1 VKRTPL
7 PTRHPSFYQA
17 IPKLDLH
24 RHLEGSLR
32 LNTLIEIGRAHGLD
46 ISSTGQL
53 RSLVQVNSR
62 EPFTFQNF
70 LSKFETLRLFYR
82 SPEVISRITREAVED
97 AAKDHLRYLELRF
110 TPVALSK
117 AQGFS
122 LAAVMNWVC
131 EGARQAEEDLGLQV
145 RLIASVNRH
154 ESLELA
160 EQVALL
166 AAERRGSGIVGLDL
180 AGNEAEFSGLPFA
193 PLFREARQSGLRITV
208 HAGEWGGPSNVS
220 DAILHLGAERIGH
233 GVRVLEDP
241 NVTAMA
247 REHGTLFEVCVTS
260 NYQSGV
266 VQASKEHP
274 IARMLEDGL
283 NVTINTDDPSVSQI
297 TLGDEYKLVCE
308 KVGFSLDQLRERVMS
323 AACGCFLPPEECEN
337 LQGSLNIAWQAWERG
352 G

>member
-62 EPFTFQNF
+62 EPYTFQNF

-131 EGARQAEEDLGLQV
+131 EGARQAEEDTGIQV

-154 ESLELA
+154 ESMELA

-166 AAERRGSGIVGLDL
+166 AAERRGNGIIGLDL
-180 AGNEAEFSGLPFA
+180 AGNEAQFSGLPFA
-193 PLFREARQSGLRITV
+193 PIFQEARQSGLRITV
-208 HAGEWGGPSNVS
+208 HGGEWGGASNVS

-241 NVTAMA
+241 NTVAIA
-247 REHGTLFEVCVTS
+247 RERSTIFEVCITS

-266 VQASKEHP
+266 VQPLDEHP
-274 IARMLEDGL
+274 IVRMLQEGL

-297 TLGDEYKLVCE
+297 TLGNEYKLVCE
-308 KVGFSLDQLRERVMS
+308 KVGLSLDELRDRVMA
-323 AACGCFLPPEECEN
+323 AACGCFLPPEECQN
-337 LQGSLNIAWQAWERG
+337 LQHSMNIAWLTWEQG